1 MGLSCG
7 NPTVLASLREGEV
20 VVDLVSGAG
29 LDVLVAARKVGH
41 EQGVR
46 CVHLEALLLR
56 MLATPLRWDVADR
69 TSIIFSRAFWTPSPV
84 TSLLRETCWPVRRI
98 LSISSM

>member
-7 NPTVLASLREGEV
+7 NPTAIASLREGEV
-20 VVDLVSGAG
+20 VVDQVSNAG

-46 CVHLEALLLR
+46 RVHLEALLRR
-56 MLATPLRWDVADR
+56 MLATPLRRDVANL
-69 TSIIFSRAFWTPSPV
+69 TSIIFSRAFWTPSPDTPLV
-84 TSLLRETCWPVRRI
+84 RKTCWPV
-98 LSISSM
+98 